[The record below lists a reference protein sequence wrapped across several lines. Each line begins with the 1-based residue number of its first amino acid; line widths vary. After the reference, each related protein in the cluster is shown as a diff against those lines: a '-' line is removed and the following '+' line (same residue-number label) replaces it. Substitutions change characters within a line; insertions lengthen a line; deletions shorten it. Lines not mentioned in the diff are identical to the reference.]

1 MTSTASRTAERAEL
15 IRGLGAL
22 CERPGPASP
31 QIAVALGLSVPDP
44 VEYTDLFVHQLP
56 PYASIYLDAEGKIG
70 GEARSRIA
78 GFWRAMRLTPP
89 SEPDHLATLL
99 GLWASI
105 TQEAATEQDP
115 ERQTL
120 LGHAAVTLVWEHL
133 ASWLTPYLARVP
145 ELSKAFTS
153 WAELLA
159 AVVEDTL
166 EGAPPPDLPV
176 HLTLE
181 QTGLEGPDDLV
192 AYLLTPIR
200 SGLVLSRA
208 DLKRTA
214 SELGLGTRIG
224 ERAFDLESLIE
235 QNGQAVIEWMASE
248 ATRQSG
254 LYSSASVAPA
264 IGVVWS
270 DRTDRTHGV
279 LRDLAR

>member
-15 IRGLGAL
+15 IKGLGAL
-22 CERPGPASP
+22 CERPGPSSP
-31 QIAVALGLSVPDP
+31 QIADALGLPGPDP

-78 GFWRAMRLTPP
+78 GFWRAMHLTPP

-105 TQEAATEQDP
+105 TQEAADEGEP
-115 ERQTL
+115 ERQSL

-133 ASWLTPYLARVP
+133 ASWLTPYLARVA

-153 WAELLA
+153 WGELLA

-166 EGAPPPDLPV
+166 EGTPLPDLPV

-200 SGLVLSRA
+200 SGLVLTRT
-208 DLKRTA
+208 DLKRA
-214 SELGLGTRIG
+214 AWDLGLGTRIG

-235 QNGQAVIEWMASE
+235 QDGHAMIEWMASE
-248 ATRQSG
+248 ATRQG
-254 LYSSASVAPA
+254 DLYSSASVAPA

-270 DRTDRTHGV
+270 QRASRTHAV
-279 LRDLAR
+279 LSDLTR